1 MSRVAVFPGS
11 FDPMTNAHLDVARR
25 AAATLFD
32 RLVIG
37 VLNNPRK
44 SPLFSVDERIA
55 QITDA
60 VAEFGQNVEVAG
72 FDGLTVDFAR
82 RNQAGFIV
90 RGLRAVSDFEA
101 ELQMAHTNRK
111 LQPGGR
117 HRLPDVGARLWLPVE
132 QPRQGGG
139 PVRRRDRRDGA
150 VAGRRSAAGTLLHN
164 GLRPAR
170 DYNPATNETS
180 RRSEPRTS
188 SFLVERL
195 ESLAASAKRL
205 PLTNNV
211 VLDQAGRAR
220 ADRPAARAVPPEVS
234 QARRITEEAT
244 RITERA
250 RGGDAVIARAQEQA
264 ARMLEDREL
273 VQMAKQRATEI
284 IETATREALTSAAA
298 ATSTR
303 PGC

>member
-25 AAATLFD
+25 AATLFD

-55 QITDA
+55 QITNA

-111 LQPGGR
+111 LQPGVDTVF
-117 HRLPDVGARLWLPVE
+117 LM
-132 QPRQGGG
+132 
-139 PVRRRDRRDGA
+139 
-150 VAGRRSAAGTLLHN
+150 SAL
-164 GLRPAR
+164 
-170 DYNPATNETS
+170 DYGYL
-180 RRSEPRTS
+180 S
-188 SFLVERL
+188 S
-195 ESLAASAKRL
+195 SLAKEVA
-205 PLTNNV
+205 
-211 VLDQAGRAR
+211 QFGGEIAGMVPAPVADALRAR
-220 ADRPAARAVPPEVS
+220 FA
-234 QARRITEEAT
+234 
-244 RITERA
+244 
-250 RGGDAVIARAQEQA
+250 
-264 ARMLEDREL
+264 
-273 VQMAKQRATEI
+273 
-284 IETATREALTSAAA
+284 
-298 ATSTR
+298 ST
-303 PGC
+303 G